1 MEPGRS
7 HEHRH
12 EHEEAGPVEVRVD
25 ARVDVAR
32 VEDRLRYPDV
42 PPGDGEARHR
52 LENRRQPEE
61 DEDENR
67 NQPEEHP
74 VPHLPVQQCAD
85 EGHREDRDR
94 DVERDVEH

>member
-1 MEPGRS
+1 M
-7 HEHRH
+7 
-12 EHEEAGPVEVRVD
+12 
-25 ARVDVAR
+25 AR
-32 VEDRLRYPDV
+32 VEDRLRDPDV

-61 DEDENR
+61 HEDENR

-74 VPHLPVQQCAD
+74 VLHLPVPQRAD

-94 DVERDVEH
+94 DVEGVVEHRDETQAVHMREDDVLQRK